1 MKKESIYEKS
11 KRLAI
16 ADNPNGTPQ
25 QIKNSTKH
33 YFAHF
38 FKLRN
43 NIRSISRD
51 EKGKLILKRY

>member
-1 MKKESIYEKS
+1 METMYEKA

-16 ADNPNGTPQ
+16 ADNPNGTEK
-25 QIKNSTKH
+25 QIKNSTKG

-43 NIRSISRD
+43 NIKSIGRED
-51 EKGKLILKRY
+51 GKLILNR